1 MATADVGFS
10 GRIANLIYYK
20 MYGKTYVRSAPSKV
34 KQTKATKAKATIF
47 GRASVLGKVI
57 RGQLR
62 SVIPFPSDHKMQI
75 RLVSAIIQ
83 WLNAMRGKTVDM
95 SFMNEFDFIEKFRSV
110 RNRWKTS
117 LQVSNPS
124 PGLVV
129 IKIPALLPEESIE
142 SPTGAVSVICKIA
155 TGVCDVETGRALGSS
170 STELIFE
177 FNNTRVDAQTI
188 SMKLLTPKGSLIVT
202 GMSLRYRMQKKGYQ
216 TDYTVKSFLPAG
228 IVDARYV

>member
-110 RNRWKTS
+110 RNR
-117 LQVSNPS
+117 
-124 PGLVV
+124 
-129 IKIPALLPEESIE
+129 
-142 SPTGAVSVICKIA
+142 
-155 TGVCDVETGRALGSS
+155 
-170 STELIFE
+170 
-177 FNNTRVDAQTI
+177 
-188 SMKLLTPKGSLIVT
+188 
-202 GMSLRYRMQKKGYQ
+202 
-216 TDYTVKSFLPAG
+216 
-228 IVDARYV
+228 